1 LVDQYQSS
9 SARYNDILMQH
20 LTIDE
25 RTAGVATQ
33 IEEEDEPH
41 FDNSLQRQQTPV
53 LELKNYQEVFAR

>member
-1 LVDQYQSS
+1 
-9 SARYNDILMQH
+9 MQH
-20 LTIDE
+20 LTIDD

-33 IEEEDEPH
+33 IEEEDEPP